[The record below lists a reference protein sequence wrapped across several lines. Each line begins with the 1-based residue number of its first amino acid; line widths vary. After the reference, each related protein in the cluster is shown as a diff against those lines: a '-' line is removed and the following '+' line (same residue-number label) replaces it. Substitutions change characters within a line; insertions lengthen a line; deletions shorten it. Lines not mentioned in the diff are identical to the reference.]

1 MIGEEYFELRSRLG
15 TDLYTLASLVRDTG
29 GSPEDIQ
36 ILDNLI
42 ASLND
47 PFVFVVV
54 GEVNVGKSTL
64 LNALFGADISKTG
77 VMPTTDRICFF
88 KYGPSVQA
96 IPIGPNIDEVRVPC
110 DILKDFH
117 IVDTPGTNSIENEHQ
132 QITERFVPMADL
144 VIFVFSAMNPWGA
157 SAWHFLDKVHSH
169 WRKNVVFVLQQSD
182 LRTPEEISVI
192 RDYMRQLCT
201 QRFQRE
207 FPIFPISAKKAYLAR
222 SSGIDR
228 ERLLAESGFNA
239 LEEHITGVVMQSPA
253 RRTKLHSSLRLARS
267 ILEQL
272 LDRTRTEIDNHDL
285 RRQLLK
291 DLDSERNLQEERTK
305 SKYEA
310 ALDATDRDFRDITQ
324 RILDT
329 LDQHFT
335 IRTTLRSVKDD
346 QRIPPNLDHRIN
358 QELLSATTERWQ
370 NVATILEDDH
380 HRYHAYALRQ
390 WRGEFFLDDATS
402 PEEQEERTHARR
414 RFQSKL
420 ESAIRRFVLGLH
432 LTETLEPKAKLTRT
446 QAARFP
452 WLAGTLLPVSAIV
465 GWFLGW
471 QAGAIALGG
480 ILLILCIR
488 LLQIRHHLRK
498 ACRGFASQM
507 DGARPIL
514 RNLLVEQLDEE
525 TSASYGRFAQQVTP
539 EMEGHAGREDILRTQ
554 ETHLKA
560 LQQSLDRLA
569 SQLQTSPA

>member
-15 TDLYTLASLVRDTG
+15 TDLYTLASLVRDSG

-88 KYGPSVQA
+88 KYGPSVHTLT
-96 IPIGPNIDEVRVPC
+96 IGPNIDEVRVPC
-110 DILKDFH
+110 DFLKDFH

-169 WRKNVVFVLQQSD
+169 WRKNVIFVLQQSD

-207 FPIFPISAKKAYLAR
+207 FPIFAISGKKAYMAR

-239 LEEHITGVVMQSPA
+239 LEDHINGVVMHSPA
-253 RRTKLHSSLRLARS
+253 RRTKLSSSLRLARG
-267 ILEQL
+267 ILEHL
-272 LDRTRTEIDNHDL
+272 LDQTRTDLNNHEL
-285 RRQLLK
+285 RRETARELET
-291 DLDSERNLQEERTK
+291 ERGLQEDRTK
-305 SKYEA
+305 GKYEA
-310 ALDATDRDFRDITQ
+310 ALDATDRDFRDISQ
-324 RILDT
+324 RLLDT
-329 LDQHFT
+329 LNRQYT
-335 IRTTLRSVKDD
+335 VTTTLRSVKEDL
-346 QRIPPNLDHRIN
+346 RIPPNLDHRIN
-358 QELLSATTERWQ
+358 QELLGVTTERWQ
-370 NVATILEDDH
+370 NVATILEDDQ

-390 WRGEFFLDDATS
+390 WRGEFLLDDASS
-402 PEEQEERTHARR
+402 PEEEEERAHARR

-420 ESAIRRFVLGLH
+420 ESALRRFVLGLN
-432 LTETLEPKAKLTRT
+432 LTEILEPAAHVTRA
-446 QAARFP
+446 QASKFP
-452 WLAGTLLPVSAIV
+452 WLAAILLPIAGIM

-471 QAGAIALGG
+471 QAGLATLGVAVLILG
-480 ILLILCIR
+480 VHLLLIR
-488 LLQIRHHLRK
+488 SRLRK
-498 ACRGFASQM
+498 ACLAFASQL
-507 DGARPIL
+507 DASRPIL
-514 RNLLVEQLDEE
+514 RNLLVEQLNEE
-525 TSASYGRFAQQVTP
+525 TSASYGRFAQQIAP
-539 EMEGHAGREDILRTQ
+539 EVEMFKDREAILRTQ
-554 ETHLKA
+554 EAQLQS
-560 LQQSLDRLA
+560 LQQSLDKLSSRLQA
-569 SQLQTSPA
+569 STA